1 MLPNFSNDHFNTQ
14 SRGVETV
21 WNLTTKCLS
30 VSPVSYARQMAT
42 QGNYLFIYSTKFHI
56 KSPNPGI
63 KKLYSESLLRI
74 QYLISQSWIWIY
86 FFCLEYL
93 LCYIILI
100 SQASGQETMSV
111 ALITSLGRTSPDSK
125 VHGANMGPTWAG
137 KYQVGPMLAPWIVL
151 SGSLLLCSSR
161 NQTHIER

>member
-125 VHGANMGPTWAG
+125 VHGANMGPAWG
-137 KYQVGPMLAPWIVL
+137 RQVPGGPHVGPMNRTIWVPPLVL
-151 SGSLLLCSSR
+151 FS
-161 NQTHIER
+161 